1 LNDFK
6 AVRNCMLPTDDL
18 GTHDKHA
25 SEPPGAL
32 RKRVMSLVNSTVFEA
47 VSSAVILL
55 NCFFLGWAVD
65 RNLALVL
72 EEDKGGSVNLSTGL
86 TGLKTIQWLM
96 TFWFMTEV
104 TMRMIAAGRGFFLQ
118 EHCRWNIFDLAV
130 VMLDIFDTA
139 VNIIN
144 HGGGRLPDF
153 TPIRIVRVLRIARAL
168 RIIKLLHGFRDFRMM
183 VHSVLHSGSSL
194 LWMTVLFSFMI
205 FVFSI
210 YFMQQVTFFLA
221 YEEVH
226 PLDRVKLV
234 EHWGSVVKSYYTLFL
249 CISGG
254 ISWVEIS
261 APLLKIHWTNTAI
274 LGFYMFFMTFVVT
287 NIVVGIF
294 VESVIGSAQGDRE
307 EVVEATM
314 NEQNTAISRLR
325 QIFLEADEDGNRMI
339 TLLEFKRHCQ
349 DKRIWAYL
357 SSLGLE
363 VSEACGLFNL
373 LDLDGSGTVGIEEF
387 LMGCMRLKGYAKTVD
402 LATLMYENKRLTH
415 HATSFYQF
423 ARQEFKTLLEH
434 VGKIESTCLEL
445 K

>member
-1 LNDFK
+1 
-6 AVRNCMLPTDDL
+6 
-18 GTHDKHA
+18 
-25 SEPPGAL
+25 
-32 RKRVMSLVNSTVFEA
+32 
-47 VSSAVILL
+47 
-55 NCFFLGWAVD
+55 
-65 RNLALVL
+65 LALVL

-234 EHWGSVVKSYYTLFL
+234 EPGGPWSSHTTHFSFAFRGGLVGSRY
-249 CISGG
+249 
-254 ISWVEIS
+254 
-261 APLLKIHWTNTAI
+261 
-274 LGFYMFFMTFVVT
+274 
-287 NIVVGIF
+287 
-294 VESVIGSAQGDRE
+294 Q
-307 EVVEATM
+307 
-314 NEQNTAISRLR
+314 
-325 QIFLEADEDGNRMI
+325 
-339 TLLEFKRHCQ
+339 
-349 DKRIWAYL
+349 
-357 SSLGLE
+357 
-363 VSEACGLFNL
+363 
-373 LDLDGSGTVGIEEF
+373 
-387 LMGCMRLKGYAKTVD
+387 
-402 LATLMYENKRLTH
+402 H
-415 HATSFYQF
+415 HS
-423 ARQEFKTLLEH
+423 
-434 VGKIESTCLEL
+434 
-445 K
+445 